1 MCSQVR
7 TQPAKAAVTLLLLM
21 VVLVVLV
28 HHDQRSDLWSL
39 TCKVFPGRRTSSQ
52 QSLL

>member
-1 MCSQVR
+1 M
-7 TQPAKAAVTLLLLM
+7 TLLLLM
-21 VVLVVLV
+21 VVLVVV

-39 TCKVFPGRRTSSQ
+39 TRKVFPGRQTSSQ